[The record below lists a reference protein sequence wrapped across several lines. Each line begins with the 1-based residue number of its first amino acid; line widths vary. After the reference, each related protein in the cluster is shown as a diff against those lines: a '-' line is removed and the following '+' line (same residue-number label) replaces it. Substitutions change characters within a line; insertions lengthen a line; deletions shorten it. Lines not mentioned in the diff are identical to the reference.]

1 MRKLALFQL
10 VLFVLFATLAASAT
24 TPFQP
29 TTTLAAETGN
39 NTSAADSFT
48 TQTNGNIAGGNISKV
63 PVRNLLYPGSTSK
76 VYAQFLPWFGFG
88 DHMNVGYIST
98 DIVEIQK
105 QVTDMASRGIDGA
118 IIDWYGRGTQ
128 NSHFV
133 SYDQTS
139 QSLMLEAEK
148 HPGFS
153 FAIQHDAVALK
164 NCGCDVTQMLID
176 DLNYANR
183 TYQGSSAYLHYN
195 GRPVFF
201 FFGHEAYPIDWNRVR
216 SSVAGNPLFIFRNA
230 VGFNYAQSDGGY
242 SWVEPTTTGFGY
254 VDNYYAT
261 ALTLPSKYSIGSAYK
276 GFNDSLALW
285 GANRLIAQQCG
296 QTFLQSMAE
305 VGKYYSASNQM
316 LGIQMVTW
324 NDYEE
329 GTELE
334 TGIDNC
340 VTVNASA
347 SGSAVSWNISGQMNT
362 VDHFSVFVSRDG
374 QSLMWLADEGTNV
387 SSVDLAQF
395 GLPAGNYMAYVK
407 AVGQPMMTNKMSKA
421 VSLAIGGTPPTTSGD
436 FTITA
441 PNGATTTVKAG
452 QVATFGLQLA
462 ATGNPFSVTFS
473 CTGAPANASCNGPAG
488 LVTVTPGT
496 PDAVNVIVS
505 TVARGGMVPGI
516 RIKTPPPAMW
526 LLLLLVP
533 VGLAAQKLLATPR
546 RGRRSLKP
554 AFAAPLV
561 LLAALAAGCGG
572 GNSTATASG
581 KPSPTPTPIPVPS
594 PTPTPTPG
602 ASGTPAGTYTLVVT
616 AISGNITHTAPLTL
630 TVQ

>member
-1 MRKLALFQL
+1 
-10 VLFVLFATLAASAT
+10 
-24 TPFQP
+24 
-29 TTTLAAETGN
+29 
-39 NTSAADSFT
+39 
-48 TQTNGNIAGGNISKV
+48 
-63 PVRNLLYPGSTSK
+63 
-76 VYAQFLPWFGFG
+76 
-88 DHMNVGYIST
+88 
-98 DIVEIQK
+98 
-105 QVTDMASRGIDGA
+105 
-118 IIDWYGRGTQ
+118 
-128 NSHFV
+128 
-133 SYDQTS
+133 
-139 QSLMLEAEK
+139 
-148 HPGFS
+148 GFS

-183 TYQGSSAYLHYN
+183 IYQGSSAYLHYN

-216 SSVAGNPLFIFRNA
+216 TSVAGNPLFIFRNA
-230 VGFNYAQSDGGY
+230 VGFTYAPSDGGY
-242 SWVEPTTTGFGY
+242 SWVEPTTTAFGY
-254 VDNYYAT
+254 IDNYYAT

-285 GANRLIAQQCG
+285 GSNRLIAQQCG

-305 VGKYYSASNQM
+305 VGKYYSASTQM

-347 SGSAVSWNISGQMNT
+347 SGVPVSWNSGGEMKT
-362 VDHFSVFVSRDG
+362 VDRLSVFVSQDG
-374 QSLMWLADEGTNV
+374 QNLMWLADEGTKV

-441 PNGATTTVKAG
+441 PNGATVTVKAG
-452 QVATFGLQLA
+452 QVATFALQLA
-462 ATGNPFSVTFS
+462 ATGNPFSVTLS
-473 CTGAPANASCNGPAG
+473 CAGAPPNAACKGPAG
-488 LVTVTPGT
+488 PVTVNPGT
-496 PDAVNVIVS
+496 PDTVNVSVS
-505 TVARGGMVPGI
+505 TAAHSGMVP
-516 RIKTPPPAMW
+516 RHRFKSPPAAIW

-533 VGLAAQKLLATPR
+533 VGLVAQKLLLAPR
-546 RGRRSLKP
+546 RQRSLKP
-554 AFAAPLV
+554 AFVTPLV
-561 LLAALAAGCGG
+561 LVAALAAGCGG
-572 GNSTATASG
+572 N
-581 KPSPTPTPIPVPS
+581 
-594 PTPTPTPG
+594 
-602 ASGTPAGTYTLVVT
+602 
-616 AISGNITHTAPLTL
+616 
-630 TVQ
+630 